1 MMSPDKGD
9 RSCGGLDTFND
20 IFHWSYRH
28 RLCPALLIQLA
39 HPCYVLVAI
48 RSDPPPPPISPSSLL
63 LPLPLSHSH
72 LPSLKP
78 VAEDDVGHFYFFCFM
93 PLPRPPGSIN
103 IDSKRSK
110 SWLCGCPNRMQNVGS
125 ALKRVRNLIRFFHV
139 FVFFFLVKR
148 KRDCAVFI
156 LVLILVC
163 V

>member
-48 RSDPPPPPISPSSLL
+48 RSDPPTTNISFLPAPARASFPLPPSISQARCRRRRRPFLLFLFHAVAPSSW
-63 LPLPLSHSH
+63 
-72 LPSLKP
+72 
-78 VAEDDVGHFYFFCFM
+78 
-93 PLPRPPGSIN
+93 IN
-103 IDSKRSK
+103 QHRFKTKQVLVVWLSK
-110 SWLCGCPNRMQNVGS
+110 SYAECWICSQTGS
-125 ALKRVRNLIRFFHV
+125 KPDTILSMCLF
-139 FVFFFLVKR
+139 FFFLVKR